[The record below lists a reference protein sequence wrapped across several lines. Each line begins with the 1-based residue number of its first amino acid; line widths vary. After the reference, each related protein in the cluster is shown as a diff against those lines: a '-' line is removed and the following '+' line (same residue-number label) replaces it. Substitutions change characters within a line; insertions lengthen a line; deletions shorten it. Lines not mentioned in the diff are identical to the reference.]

1 MSIEVEV
8 EMEVVE
14 SKRILSPRKLRSMLL
29 GAEKKRKQEGR
40 ADALED
46 QELESATVS
55 LRSHLPEIH
64 DSGCNLE
71 NCKDVNVVSVVP
83 QSSTSL
89 AVDSSMPLEVTN
101 DMRIKDQS
109 LASTTI
115 RSQDDTILDCNR
127 GIDSIS
133 TISPL
138 FEFQKADRAAQRVP
152 LTHFSKSAPSKWD
165 DAQKW
170 IASPTSNRPRTG
182 QTSQVV
188 DSRKTSH
195 SGSGSRQQST
205 KVVVEVPDQ
214 KLVPYEDRVDT
225 KQIDSGQPKDR
236 GVQKFVGWEAEPH
249 PVAESYVK
257 PVLMIERSIR
267 KSAVNL
273 SHHDSSVS
281 IHSATVIP
289 PSSTARS
296 VSMRDMGTEMTP
308 IASQE
313 PSRTGTPVRATTPT
327 RSPTSSRPS
336 TPGAAPASSPFCPSN
351 DNLDARANDLSD
363 QELQMKTRREI
374 MALGTKLGKMNIAAW
389 ASKDGDD
396 RNASSLLKTD
406 KQDQTNTAVTEARA
420 AAWEDAEKAKYLA
433 RFKRE
438 EIKIQTWQNH
448 QQAKT
453 EAEIRK
459 IEMEVEKMKAR
470 AQDKLMNKLAALRY
484 KAEEKLALAEARRNK
499 HAVKIE
505 KQAEYIH
512 KTGHLPRSFS
522 CCHWCF

>member
-1 MSIEVEV
+1 
-8 EMEVVE
+8 MEYE
-14 SKRILSPRKLRSMLL
+14 RIDKKNLQLSPRKLRSMLL
-29 GAEKKRKQEGR
+29 GVEKKRKQEGR
-40 ADALED
+40 EDVVED
-46 QELESATVS
+46 QEFESATMS

-83 QSSTSL
+83 ESSSSL
-89 AVDSSMPLEVTN
+89 AVDSSMSLEMIN

-109 LASTTI
+109 LVSTRI
-115 RSQDDTILDCNR
+115 RSQDDSILDCDS
-127 GIDSIS
+127 GIDSLS

-138 FEFQKADRAAQRVP
+138 FEFQKAERGPQRVP
-152 LTHFSKSAPSKWD
+152 LAPFSKPAPSKWD

-170 IASPTSNRPRTG
+170 IASPTSSRPRTG
-182 QTSQVV
+182 QSSQIVG
-188 DSRKTSH
+188 SRKT
-195 SGSGSRQQST
+195 RQST
-205 KVVVEVPDQ
+205 KVVLEVPDQ
-214 KLVPYEDRVDT
+214 RLVPYEEPVDT
-225 KQIDSGQPKDR
+225 KQIDSGQPKDN
-236 GVQKFVGWEAEPH
+236 GVQKFVSWEADLH

-257 PVLMIERSIR
+257 PMLMIENSIGQ
-267 KSAVNL
+267 SAINL
-273 SHHDSSVS
+273 SRHDSSVS

-336 TPGAAPASSPFCPSN
+336 TPGAAPASSPFRPSN
-351 DNLDARANDLSD
+351 DNLDPRTNELSD

-374 MALGTKLGKMNIAAW
+374 MQLGTKLGKMNIAAW
-389 ASKDGDD
+389 ASKDGED

-406 KQDQTNTAVTEARA
+406 KQEQPTTTVTEARA
-420 AAWEDAEKAKYLA
+420 AAWEEAEKAKYMA

-438 EIKIQTWQNH
+438 EIKIQAWENH

-453 EAEIRK
+453 EADMRK

-470 AQDKLMNKLAALRY
+470 AQDKLMNKLAAVRH
-484 KAEEKLALAEARRNK
+484 KAEKKLAAADARRNK

-505 KQAEYIH
+505 KQAEYIR
-512 KTGHLPRSFS
+512 KTGRLPRSFS
-522 CCHWCF
+522 CCRWCF